1 MNKDIEVMPELKDPL
16 ERKVQQVNLVLREG
30 QEHNV
35 APQKN
40 QIPTLLPMPAI
51 EMSKNG

>member
-1 MNKDIEVMPELKDPL
+1 MNKDIEAMSELKDSL
-16 ERKVQQVNLVLREG
+16 ERKVLQVNLVLREG